1 MRRLA
6 RKTALLNKAGGFNI
20 RLSSETGVFV
30 KTYLI
35 SLGVGVLVG
44 VIYALLNVRSPAP
57 PVVAL
62 IGLLGMLIGEQI
74 PGLVKQVWRREP
86 VTLSWVRR
94 IEPDGFAHLREGEPG
109 SQKAADEVRPD
120 GGNPT

>member
-1 MRRLA
+1 VR
-6 RKTALLNKAGGFNI
+6 
-20 RLSSETGVFV
+20 
-30 KTYLI
+30 TYLI

-86 VTLSWVRR
+86 VTLSWNRR
-94 IEPDGFAHLREGEPG
+94 IEPDGLGQLPKGEPD
-109 SQKAADEVRPD
+109 SHKAADEVRPD
-120 GGNPT
+120 GGNPA